1 MTTFPA
7 SSADPELTA
16 RVGANVAALQQRI
29 VSTGR
34 DLASIRIV
42 AVTKTFGV
50 EAVDAALG
58 NGLHDLGENYVDELE
73 AKSALRHA
81 HGLTWHYIGALQ
93 TNKIARIC
101 AVAEVIAT
109 VSRRKE
115 LERIARSEQRPALLI
130 QVDYTGGASRNGA
143 SADEVT
149 ELVRRA
155 RQLELDVRG
164 LMTVAAPQ
172 PSLARS
178 AFTNLAAMRDDL
190 GLIECS
196 MGMSDDLEIACE
208 LGTTELRIGRAL
220 FGERVVHRAT

>member
-1 MTTFPA
+1 MTTSPA
-7 SSADPELTA
+7 SSADPELTT
-16 RVGANVAALQQRI
+16 RVGANLAALRQRI
-29 VSTGR
+29 ASTGR
-34 DLASIRIV
+34 DPASIRIV

-50 EAVDAALG
+50 EAVDAALA
-58 NGLHDLGENYVDELE
+58 NGLHDLGENYADELE
-73 AKSALRHA
+73 VKSTLRHL

-93 TNKIARIC
+93 SNKIARIC
-101 AVAEVIAT
+101 TFAQVIAT
-109 VSRRKE
+109 VSRLKE
-115 LERIARSEQRPALLI
+115 LDRIARSEQRPALLI
-130 QVDYTGGASRNGA
+130 QVDYTGGATRNGA
-143 SADEVT
+143 RADEVT
-149 ELVRRA
+149 ALVRRA
-155 RQLELDVRG
+155 GQLELDVRG

-220 FGERVVHRAT
+220 FGERVVDGAT